1 MRKEAEEKI
10 NKLRRQIDQ
19 VDEAIVKSLNER
31 AKLVLSIKSL
41 KSRQGVPIYDPRREE
56 EIFEH
61 LARANHGP
69 LYDDDVKE
77 IYEKILQVM
86 KALEELFV
94 CPKECNNYCWP
105 LCR

>member
-1 MRKEAEEKI
+1 MQKEAEEKI
-10 NKLRRQIDQ
+10 DNLRKQIDQ
-19 VDEAIVKSLNER
+19 VDETIVKSLNER

-61 LARANHGP
+61 LTRTNQGP

-86 KALEELFV
+86 KALEE
-94 CPKECNNYCWP
+94 
-105 LCR
+105 